1 MNKRFK
7 QVIYWITLIPPLID
21 VITGAINGVKKG
33 LEDIKTGNTRHAYD
47 QQRKWEDAN
56 RG

>member
-1 MNKRFK
+1 MKRVK
-7 QVIYWITLIPPLID
+7 QIFYWITLIPPLID
-21 VITGAINGVKKG
+21 IITGAINGVKKG
-33 LEDIKTGNTRHAYD
+33 LEDIKTGNTRNALD